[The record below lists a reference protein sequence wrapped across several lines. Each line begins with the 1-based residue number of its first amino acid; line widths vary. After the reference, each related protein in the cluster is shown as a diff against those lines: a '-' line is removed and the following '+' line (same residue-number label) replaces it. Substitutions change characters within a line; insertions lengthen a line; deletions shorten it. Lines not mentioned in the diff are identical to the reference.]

1 MEAFTFTAHLYKNF
15 GIALQVWDEES
26 LPYCTLSVNIPDA
39 LLKTDEFC
47 INWDVDEY
55 LAQQLLATG
64 RFKDT
69 GLTCTAGHAVASIWR
84 LVCPELLE
92 HVRQQRDLVRHHVQ
106 QS

>member
-47 INWDVDEY
+47 VNWDVDED

-69 GLTCTAGHAVASIWR
+69 GLTCTAGHAVAAIWR

-92 HVRQQRDLVRHHVQ
+92 HVRQQRDFARHHVQ